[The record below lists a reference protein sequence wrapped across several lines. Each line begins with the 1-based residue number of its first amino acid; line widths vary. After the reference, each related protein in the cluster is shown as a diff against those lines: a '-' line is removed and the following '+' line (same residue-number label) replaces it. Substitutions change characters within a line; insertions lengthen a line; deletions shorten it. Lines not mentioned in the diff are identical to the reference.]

1 MGCLEVNIMK
11 RKAKRRSDTTQFIL
25 VHFFVFAKLNTTH
38 VRIAIREA
46 RLVASAE
53 CCCSCGRVILQ
64 NAYPAMLQLHALRDI
79 ECALSRAQQQSSTPF
94 LRRRLRITTY
104 DMSRQELIAHS
115 RVLRRICGEN
125 DIEGQSWIQA
135 AELARKC
142 RRFQYASKALLN
154 ASAYAS
160 SSKSFAIKLRIERA
174 ELLYVVF
181 EREAR
186 EIISIISITS
196 LTNCVA
202 PKVLEHNNS
211 LVSLY
216 LIIHPR
222 TSTVPLL
229 NPPHT
234 NTGTIRVKFVAL
246 DWNSSFVCHP
256 DAVEN
261 KT

>member
-1 MGCLEVNIMK
+1 
-11 RKAKRRSDTTQFIL
+11 
-25 VHFFVFAKLNTTH
+25 
-38 VRIAIREA
+38 
-46 RLVASAE
+46 
-53 CCCSCGRVILQ
+53 
-64 NAYPAMLQLHALRDI
+64 MLQLHALRDI
-79 ECALSRAQQQSSTPF
+79 ECALSRAQQSSTQ
-94 LRRRLRITTY
+94 RRRLRITTY

-186 EIISIISITS
+186 EFQSYQSYQS
-196 LTNCVA
+196 LHSQT
-202 PKVLEHNNS
+202 VLH
-211 LVSLY
+211 
-216 LIIHPR
+216 
-222 TSTVPLL
+222 
-229 NPPHT
+229 
-234 NTGTIRVKFVAL
+234 
-246 DWNSSFVCHP
+246 
-256 DAVEN
+256 
-261 KT
+261 